1 MFDLKYKK
9 LEKNVLKLK
18 EHNISSITSLNK
30 LLKHLKE
37 IDSVELYELS
47 IFEQYYNLFYN
58 YNHQLLPQTAQNNIY
73 NQLKNNNYEYINIDF
88 EDLELFTNDEI
99 KDFEK
104 FNCAIRI
111 RKNYI
116 SKDLV
121 INLSFILDNLSN
133 FYDFKNINVGTI
145 VKNNSMVSFNQS
157 FKTVYLY
164 QFFNKNR
171 SNSSIFEKLINTDY
185 LFNVNRYNVKVFKFL
200 LENIEFSSTLELEI
214 YKYFKN
220 IHKLSSKNSYSS
232 THNILNFLKLKFLNL
247 SYPIESIIPIYNTL
261 MIPESIDKIYNLNL
275 LTKTKEFNI
284 LSEYQQQEVISNVI
298 NNMFVLNENNKEIA
312 KEMIANLLKN
322 IF

>member
-284 LSEYQQQEVISNVI
+284 LSEYQQQEVISKVI